1 MDTRLK
7 QNIYCKQEMWGAT
20 TTPMISAHKNQW
32 YYPMR
37 RDRVTTTTYE
47 LRESM
52 SLARWPHLAKE
63 IRVSDDTE
71 IYNQPHWPHL
81 AIEIN
86 GSWCEYIQID
96 IDICIYLYNVTKT
109 PLRLYTWTEPHFI
122 VASPRPMTEYD
133 TWLRIKHF
141 KTHKETW
148 KLWGLMHVDIQKY
161 GRWKIWR

>member
-7 QNIYCKQEMWGAT
+7 QNIYCKQEMRGAT
-20 TTPMISAHKNQW
+20 TTPTISAHRNQW

-71 IYNQPHWPHL
+71 IYKQPRWPYL

-96 IDICIYLYNVTKT
+96 IDICICI
-109 PLRLYTWTEPHFI
+109 YT
-122 VASPRPMTEYD
+122 
-133 TWLRIKHF
+133 TWLKRHWDYIHGRNPI
-141 KTHKETW
+141 
-148 KLWGLMHVDIQKY
+148 LSRRAP
-161 GRWKIWR
+161 GRWRSMILDCGSNILIHTRRYNIYMETLGVDGM